1 MRLIALEVVSGR
13 VSFCKNN
20 SSIICLKVKSNAGNS
35 KKK

>member
-1 MRLIALEVVSGR
+1 MRLIALEVVSGP

-20 SSIICLKVKSNAGNS
+20 SSIICLKVKSNAGNG